1 MKPISQLRVPCPYDP
16 KHTCFATK
24 MERHLKICNSKPLAV
39 LPDYLVPGMNSGDGR
54 PLDEKQDK
62 DKQKLTV
69 SNVSDE
75 KLINIIGQLMSTYK
89 KYVEGQIKLEPL
101 EHTVLEDEL
110 NNPEYGKTVRIMMM
124 IIFLNLLRSQCPEAL
139 DPELLPAR
147 PAGQVRAAGEWKHFC
162 GVWKWA
168 RPADLLADES
178 CA

>member
-39 LPDYLVPGMNSGDGR
+39 LPDYLVPGVNSGDGR

-101 EHTVLEDEL
+101 EHTQSG
-110 NNPEYGKTVRIMMM
+110 Y
-124 IIFLNLLRSQCPEAL
+124 
-139 DPELLPAR
+139 
-147 PAGQVRAAGEWKHFC
+147 
-162 GVWKWA
+162 
-168 RPADLLADES
+168 
-178 CA
+178 

>member
-39 LPDYLVPGMNSGDGR
+39 LPDYLVPGVNSGDGRLVGGIIKLASHQFCR

-62 DKQKLTV
+62 EKLTV
-69 SNVSDE
+69 STVSDE

-101 EHTVLEDEL
+101 EHTVLEEEL
-110 NNPEYGKTVRIMMM
+110 NKPEYGQRKTT
-124 IIFLNLLRSQCPEAL
+124 E
-139 DPELLPAR
+139 
-147 PAGQVRAAGEWKHFC
+147 
-162 GVWKWA
+162 
-168 RPADLLADES
+168 
-178 CA
+178 